1 MKVNVYI
8 PTLNAGDKWSEA
20 VKMLKSQT
28 YPINKTII
36 IDSGSTDL
44 TLSPDLVGGFEVLHI
59 DKKDF
64 DHGGTRHMAVE
75 KYPEADIYLFLTQ
88 DAILADEVAIENL
101 IRAFELNPQLG
112 MVYGRQLPHK
122 GAKELESHLRIF
134 NYPSQSQVRSL
145 EDAPKYGIKT
155 ISCSNS
161 FAAYKRAAYWE
172 AGGFPSG
179 TILGEDVIIAG
190 HMLLKGW
197 QKAYL
202 AEAAVYHSHN
212 YSLKEE
218 FKRYFD
224 IGVFHATNTWIFQHF
239 GRAESEGIKYLKSE
253 MDYLYKNN
261 KWMIPKSMLSIFC
274 KWLGYKAGLHH
285 DKLSMRLNR
294 NFSMHKAYWSHPSV
308 SPVA

>member
-8 PTLNAGDKWSEA
+8 PTLNAGDKWEEA
-20 VKMLKSQT
+20 VSMLRSQS
-28 YPINKTII
+28 YPIQKTII
-36 IDSGSTDL
+36 IDSGSKDD
-44 TLSPDLVGGFEVLHI
+44 TLSDEYVGGFDIIHI

-64 DHGGTRHMAVE
+64 DHGGTRHMAIE
-75 KYPEADIYLFLTQ
+75 QFPDADIYLFLTQ
-88 DAILADEVAIENL
+88 DAILADTRAIST
-101 IRAFELNPQLG
+101 IIKAFDDNEKLG

-134 NYPSQSQVRSL
+134 NYPALSQVRGL

-161 FAAYKRAAYWE
+161 FAAYRREAYWE
-172 AGGFPSG
+172 AGGFPAG

-190 HMLLKGW
+190 QMLLKGW

-224 IGVFHATNTWIFQHF
+224 IGVFHATNPWIFTHF
-239 GRAESEGIKYLKSE
+239 GRAESEGMKYLKSE
-253 MDYLYKNN
+253 MEFLLAHN
-261 KWMIPKSMLSIFC
+261 KWMIPKSLLSILC
-274 KWLGYKAGLHH
+274 KWLGYKFGLKH
-285 DKLSMRLNR
+285 DKLPPSMNR
-294 NFSMHKAYWSHPSV
+294 YFSMHKAYWSR
-308 SPVA
+308 